1 MYLANW
7 SMKIKLENWSKQI
20 HPDYLRA
27 SEESMLRVIPKD
39 EGDSFEIKVGAE
51 KIRGQWSKDRSQWV
65 EVTCSCDG
73 FGERG
78 CIHLAAGLK
87 EIVADEHSLMDRITE
102 EQKIPNIQTVIRRAD
117 GAQLKQFISGY
128 VKYNP
133 ELNTALKLLLGTD
146 EPEAASVDE
155 LHRLLQQLWRKNRR
169 HIKQKKGRKK
179 LEFFLLSC
187 IGLAEDVLSASNYKQ
202 SAAYSIAL
210 HRWMVEVSESLYDQA
225 WARRLHRQLIQHF
238 DNLCRSDIAPALRD
252 QIIEMTLGDLSEN
265 AVYPYNLDDILSQFY
280 ALGFIEKERLVKY
293 LDEIMW
299 AAEDWKLWLP
309 HFLHHFNVMPDKSK
323 RHIAQRLEVLEAAV
337 WMDELRR
344 YDMEL
349 ADEALIFILISVG
362 RWNSLDRE
370 HFPGFVVESQ
380 RFLTDM
386 HFSKPEDTHGF
397 WRTTLKE
404 KSWTKED
411 RSLVTKYR
419 NQADLS
425 RVSEYLIDRYI
436 FERDNTLPTG
446 EGWEQIQLLELLPYL
461 DKKEQQKIL
470 SQLESYCLQYAE
482 DHVGKKGRH
491 HLQEMGLALVRAGFE
506 SRWNKIQTSLQQQF
520 GYRKSYRNLDRP
532 DI

>member
-20 HPDYLRA
+20 LPDHLRA
-27 SEESMLRVIPKD
+27 AERASLQVIPKD
-39 EGDSFEIKVGAE
+39 EGETFAMKVGAE
-51 KIRGQWSKDRSQWV
+51 TILGRWSKDRSQWE
-65 EVTCSCDG
+65 EVTCTCED

-78 CIHLAAGLK
+78 CVHLAVALRA
-87 EIVADEHSLMDRITE
+87 IVAEEHALMDRITE
-102 EQKIPNIQTVIRRAD
+102 EQKIPNIQTVVRRAD
-117 GAQLKQFISGY
+117 NAQLKQFISGY

-146 EPEAASVDE
+146 EPEAASVEE

-202 SAAYSIAL
+202 SAAYAIAL
-210 HRWMVEVSESLYDQA
+210 HRWMVEVSESLYDQE
-225 WARRLHRQLIQHF
+225 WARRLHRQLMQHF
-238 DNLCRSDIAPALRD
+238 DALCRSDIAPALRD
-252 QIIEMTLGDLSEN
+252 QIIEMCLRDLREN
-265 AVYPYNLDDILSQFY
+265 MVYPYTLDEILSRFY
-280 ALGFIEKERLVKY
+280 TLGFIEKDQLVKY

-299 AAEDWKLWLP
+299 EAEDWKLWFP
-309 HFLHHFNVMPDKSK
+309 HFLHHFNAMPDKSK
-323 RHIAQRLEVLEAAV
+323 QRIAQRLEVLEAAI

-349 ADEALIFILISVG
+349 ADEALIFVLISVG

-370 HFPGFVVESQ
+370 HFPDFVLEDQ
-380 RFLTDM
+380 RFLTAM
-386 HFSKPEDTHGF
+386 HFSDPEDFKGF

-411 RSLVTKYR
+411 RALVSKYR
-419 NQADLS
+419 NQAKLS
-425 RVSEYLIDRYI
+425 RVPEYLIERYI
-436 FERDNTLPTG
+436 FERDSSLPTG
-446 EGWEQIQLLELLPYL
+446 KAWEQIQLLELLPYL
-461 DKKEQQKIL
+461 DKKEQQEIL
-470 SQLESYCLQYAE
+470 SRLESYCLQYAE
-482 DHVGKKGRH
+482 DHLGKKGRH

-506 SRWNKIQTSLQQQF
+506 SRWDKIRSSLQRQF
-520 GYRKSYRNLDRP
+520 GYRKSYRHLDRP